1 MESRGKNE
9 RDLSAR
15 RRLRPLSE
23 PQHPVRHRFHSFI
36 HSFLLLDFFLYSLRL
51 RGRLTTDMKT
61 EASAAA
67 VPFQGRSWLSCD
79 WHSASADQSHATKV
93 AFLTRF
99 PNDVTT

>member
-1 MESRGKNE
+1 MPGGGCGRCLSR
-9 RDLSAR
+9 SA
-15 RRLRPLSE
+15 PSAIA
-23 PQHPVRHRFHSFI
+23 FIHSFI

-51 RGRLTTDMKT
+51 RGRLTIDMKT